1 MLSQLTS
8 LRGLWI
14 WALVGLFF
22 SLATAHASPPLDS
35 LPVANP
41 DTLSETFQPTLFG
54 NVLENDL
61 FDVIDTLYILDP
73 PFAGTATVSILGD
86 LMYEPGDASCSGI
99 WRDELSYVLCGRTD
113 CDTTRVFIE
122 LLCDNILVY
131 DGFSPNG
138 DGVNDQ
144 FVIEGLEQFMR
155 HRLLVYNRWGTLV
168 YESEDYQND
177 WAGSWQG
184 NALPSGTYYYILE
197 YGADAMIQGRI
208 ELRR

>member
-1 MLSQLTS
+1 MWSQLTS

-14 WALVGLFF
+14 WVLFGLSPLFAQAN
-22 SLATAHASPPLDS
+22 SSPPPDS
-35 LPVANP
+35 LPNARP
-41 DTLSETFQPTLFG
+41 DTLTDTFQASLWS

-61 FDVIDTLYILDP
+61 FDVIDTLYLLEP
-73 PFAGTATVSILGD
+73 PLSGMATLSILGD
-86 LMYEPGDASCSGI
+86 LLYEPGDASCSGI

-113 CDTTRVFIE
+113 CDTARVIIE
-122 LLCDNILVY
+122 LTCATVLVY
-131 DGFSPNG
+131 EGFSPNG

-168 YESEDYQND
+168 FESADYRND
-177 WAGSWQG
+177 WTGSWQG
-184 NALPSGTYYYILE
+184 KALPSGTYYYILE

-208 ELRR
+208 EIRR